1 MKGEVIHWFSNP
13 VLLEWDESIP
23 WCDAERQRGYEELL
37 QLTRRIA
44 VRIVPLGAVLF
55 LAGFWLVGRIP
66 GGGGSMPYHRQLIF
80 AGPWLLFW
88 LFPYIALRF
97 GFAKPT
103 HGISVRVRLHMR
115 GIQFAV
121 GSHTVK
127 RIDWS
132 HFDAFELGRW
142 NDFDVLKL
150 RLRGTWVSR
159 RLGRKNVAIEFGAS
173 RVRISSI
180 REVLLDRG
188 LDELTL
194 DEPFVNSQL
203 VSLT

>member
-1 MKGEVIHWFSNP
+1 MKGGVILWFSNP

-23 WCDAERQRGYEELL
+23 WCDAERQRDYEELL

-44 VRIVPLGAVLF
+44 VRIVPLGTVLF
-55 LAGFWLVGRIP
+55 IAGFWLVGRIP
-66 GGGGSMPYHRQLIF
+66 GGGGPMPYRRQLIF

-103 HGISVRVRLHMR
+103 QGICVHVRLHMR
-115 GIQFAV
+115 GIQFIV
-121 GSHTVK
+121 GSRTVN

-132 HFDAFELGRW
+132 HVDAFELGRW

-150 RLRGTWVSR
+150 RLRGTCVSR
-159 RLGRKNVAIEFGAS
+159 RFGRTNVAVEFGLS
-173 RVRISSI
+173 RVLATSI
-180 REVLLDRG
+180 REVLLGRG
-188 LDELTL
+188 LDEETL
-194 DEPFVNSQL
+194 NEPFVNRQL

>member
-1 MKGEVIHWFSNP
+1 
-13 VLLEWDESIP
+13 
-23 WCDAERQRGYEELL
+23 
-37 QLTRRIA
+37 
-44 VRIVPLGAVLF
+44 
-55 LAGFWLVGRIP
+55 
-66 GGGGSMPYHRQLIF
+66 
-80 AGPWLLFW
+80 
-88 LFPYIALRF
+88 
-97 GFAKPT
+97 
-103 HGISVRVRLHMR
+103 
-115 GIQFAV
+115 V